1 MEAAMYGPDHSLIE
15 NLDQTVEDYFA
26 SKALKNFKLISKTK
40 KWNISRNELPP
51 NDDSDSDEAI
61 DANFYAYAVNPREIW
76 SLKWANLNG

>member
-40 KWNISRNELPP
+40 K
-51 NDDSDSDEAI
+51 
-61 DANFYAYAVNPREIW
+61 
-76 SLKWANLNG
+76 